1 MKRLATLLT
10 GVQAGRG
17 MVKRILLTLLLFGSV
32 SVLPALFSAAQAG
45 GWNWQG

>member
-1 MKRLATLLT
+1 MKHRKTLFT
-10 GVQAGRG
+10 GMGEDRG
-17 MVKRILLTLLLFGSV
+17 IFKRVVFALLLFGSV